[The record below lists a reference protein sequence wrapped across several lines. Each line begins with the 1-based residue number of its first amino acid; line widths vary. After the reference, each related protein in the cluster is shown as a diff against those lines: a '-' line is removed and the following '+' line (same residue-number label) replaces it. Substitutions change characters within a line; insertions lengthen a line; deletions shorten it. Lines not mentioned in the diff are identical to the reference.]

1 MSVCAIYNIPESQ
14 MRPIVFGALDM
25 PRYRLISLDAI
36 LNGDER
42 LAAHAMWEQAMSEE
56 AERARLEAER
66 VVAEYQWQL
75 WEEAE
80 WVQQQQMAEVEE
92 CVVIG

>member
-1 MSVCAIYNIPESQ
+1 
-14 MRPIVFGALDM
+14 M

-42 LAAHAMWEQAMSEE
+42 QAAHAMWEQAMSEE

-80 WVQQQQMAEVEE
+80 RVQQQQMAEVEE